1 MKRRGITKNKEN
13 YNYNRSFKPNSGVCG
28 IINIGN
34 NCYLNSGLQIL
45 ASCELLVN
53 ELERNGSND
62 HYNNNKI
69 VTLLNN
75 AFDTLLNK
83 GIYDPEVFMDHFC
96 KINYDFIKGSQSCSQ
111 NFIRTV
117 IRNINDCLKKT
128 CIGSSQYNPSNYNEK
143 LEYNKFIKSSNIFP
157 ESKIMSLFS
166 GMTKCHSYG
175 RCPRCGEKIDNY
187 SFSYFIDQNMY
198 LDEFE
203 YKCKF
208 SDVLKAN
215 IGNDNKLTMDCP
227 KCHKEIE
234 VKDETKY
241 IKLPDILIF
250 TLERYQGPTNKVS
263 IVPNEILDMKDYIE
277 NPLNVDCTIYELF
290 AINIRFGSTAN
301 FGHEICQV
309 KRKGKWYQINDSY
322 GYEIE
327 SPSNF
332 DSSYGLFYIKKTKE
346 KYNFQTYKNKDINL
360 YKIGDDIYNNKQITN
375 DRISPKIDSDNNNN
389 IDCLNCAL
397 QIISSCKELKNVLK
411 IYSNIPENWI
421 SGRISNIINNIL
433 NGIEPN
439 LDEALN
445 YFNKKILD
453 FKENEND
460 VQNIIRKLIIAM
472 NKEFLNSNVKKIE
485 ENIDY
490 KDNKN
495 KEFINYI
502 KNNNIYP
509 QSKVYSIFSQM
520 TRHSFNSD
528 YCNKCF
534 KELKN
539 NDSYDNNIDLFLYLP
554 PSKKNNIKRTY
565 LFSQILKLNIE
576 SQKMQIKCRACGSKN
591 EIKEKITFI
600 KLPKILIFTLN
611 RFKKENNKIENKLEI
626 IPDNEIDMEIY
637 KDPNYKVEFS
647 KAKYKLFAANIMR
660 EKDNGCLDYICQVER
675 EEGKWYEIDNNKK
688 TPIKNPSI
696 DGSNSEYFCGLF
708 YKSV

>member
-1 MKRRGITKNKEN
+1 MRRRGVTENKKN
-13 YNYNRSFKPNSGVCG
+13 YSYNRSFKPNSCVCG

-53 ELERNGSND
+53 ELERNGSNE
-62 HYNNNKI
+62 HYNNNNI

-96 KINYDFIKGSQSCSQ
+96 KINYDFKKGSQSCSQ

-128 CIGSSQYNPSNYNEK
+128 CIGQFQYNPSNYNEK
-143 LEYNKFIKSSNIFP
+143 IEYMKFIKSSNIFP

-175 RCPRCGEKIDNY
+175 ICPRCGEKINNY

-198 LDEFE
+198 LDEFD

-215 IGNDNKLTMDCP
+215 IGNDNILTMDCP
-227 KCHKEIE
+227 KCHKEID

-263 IVPNEILDMKDYIE
+263 IVPNEIIDMKDYIE

-290 AINIRFGSTAN
+290 AINIRFGSNAN

-332 DSSYGLFYIKKTKE
+332 DSSYGLFYRKRKNQE
-346 KYNFQTYKNKDINL
+346 KYSFQTNKNNNINS
-360 YKIGDDIYNNKQITN
+360 YKIDDETYKDEQITHK
-375 DRISPKIDSDNNNN
+375 ISSKIDNDYDNN
-389 IDCLNCAL
+389 IDCLNCVL
-397 QIISSCKELKNVLK
+397 QIISSCKELKNVLNYYTK
-411 IYSNIPENWI
+411 IPENWI
-421 SGRISNIINNIL
+421 AGKINNIINNIL
-433 NGIEPN
+433 NDIEPN

-445 YFNKKILD
+445 YFNKTILD

-460 VQNIIRKLIIAM
+460 VQDIIRKLIIAM
-472 NKEFLNSNVKKIE
+472 NKEFLSSKVKRIE
-485 ENIDY
+485 ENMDY

-495 KEFINYI
+495 IKYINYI
-502 KNNNIYP
+502 KNNHIYP
-509 QSKVYSIFSQM
+509 QSKVYSIFSIM
-520 TRHSFNSD
+520 TRHSILSN

-534 KELKN
+534 KDLKI
-539 NDSYDNNIDLFLYLP
+539 NDSYDNKIDLFLYLP
-554 PSKKNNIKRTY
+554 PSKKYNVKRTY
-565 LFSQILKLNIE
+565 LLSQILKLNIE
-576 SQKMQIKCRACGSKN
+576 SQDIQAKCIRCGSKN

-611 RFKKENNKIENKLEI
+611 RFKKENNKIENKVEI

-637 KDPNYKVEFS
+637 KDPNYKVEFG

-660 EKDNGCLDYICQVER
+660 EKDNGGLDYICQVER
-675 EEGKWYEIDNNKK
+675 DDGKWYEIDHNKK
-688 TPIKNPSI
+688 TPIKSPSI
-696 DGSNSEYFCGLF
+696 DGSNSEYYCGLF
-708 YKSV
+708 YKSD